1 MEVAGGA
8 VGGTEAAPKRRQCNA
23 GTKAAPEQS
32 VYQPC
37 RRCAPRRFSA
47 PSLPE
52 FRYECVQAASLARRS
67 ATTAGSDGGV
77 GASRPPGRRTPP
89 APADHRLVVAGHLD
103 VRPAGFGA
111 RGTGLLSS
119 TTIGRTSRRNQTSAL
134 RSPTGDS
141 SRVRLP
147 PKSSRR
153 SDTQVRHPRQVRHAV
168 ARPQLPGGGS
178 PPRCDR
184 ESGPRHPIRRVR
196 RCTEAPVSSG
206 HLSTAKP
213 LKPRNGFRHSAHGSP
228 DTRLFQQ
235 TRHL

>member
-1 MEVAGGA
+1 MFISL
-8 VGGTEAAPKRRQCNA
+8 AAAALHADLAPRHYRNSATSACKRRRWRDVLRLRQVVTGA
-23 GTKAAPEQS
+23 
-32 VYQPC
+32 
-37 RRCAPRRFSA
+37 
-47 PSLPE
+47 
-52 FRYECVQAASLARRS
+52 LARHGHP
-67 ATTAGSDGGV
+67 ADGH
-77 GASRPPGRRTPP
+77 RPP
-89 APADHRLVVAGHLD
+89 PADHRLVVAGHLD